1 MMAGHKLN
9 ETELQQAIANLPGWV
24 MREGK
29 LHREYQFP
37 SFTTAM
43 AWMVAAG
50 IEAEK
55 MNHHPEWF
63 NVYNRVRVDLVTHD
77 LGQAISSLDVEL
89 ASKMEQLAQP
99 WLSA

>member
-1 MMAGHKLN
+1 MSGHKLS
-9 ETELQQAIANLPGWV
+9 EVELQQALANLPGWV
-24 MREGK
+24 IREGK
-29 LHREYQFP
+29 LHREYQFA
-37 SFTTAM
+37 SFTVAM

-77 LGQAISSLDVEL
+77 LGQAISSLDVQL
-89 ASKMEQLAQP
+89 AQKMEQLAQVWSP
-99 WLSA
+99 A